1 MRNGAIVLL
10 SACITELLSGSTEA
24 YTVTTKTASNNN
36 RRQFLGLIAGAATL
50 PTAGVAHAA
59 GKSDI
64 PTLQQTAIELKAC
77 TTQID
82 LFISNLASESPI
94 PNAPTPPLQIPFRV
108 LQGLSSKAHS
118 VHTHV
123 PSVDFEADDFLGVA
137 AEYAEHA
144 GSLRDLVKLAKL
156 GRIGENGSEEVAMVY
171 AKKAAEE
178 LKETEKALSVLVMAV
193 Q

>member
-10 SACITELLSGSTEA
+10 SACITALFSGSTEA

-50 PTAGVAHAA
+50 PTAAHAA
-59 GKSDI
+59 GNSNKDI

-82 LFISNLASESPI
+82 LFISNLASEIPI

-118 VHTHV
+118 VHV

-178 LKETEKALSVLVMAV
+178 LKEAEKALSVLVMAV